1 MAGICIEGWLIT
13 MSTTTEKLFAD
24 ATELIHARGS
34 QYGHPYS
41 QHSRIAELWS
51 AYFHFPITANQV
63 AMAMCLV
70 KISRSVESP
79 EISDHY
85 KDAAAYI
92 AIAKT
97 CHEAMQDSALDW
109 QA

>member
-1 MAGICIEGWLIT
+1 MAGICIEGWSIT

-70 KISRSVESP
+70 KISRVLNP
-79 EISDHY
+79 QKYRI
-85 KDAAAYI
+85 I
-92 AIAKT
+92 TKT
-97 CHEAMQDSALDW
+97 QLRILLLPKHAMRRCKTAH
-109 QA
+109 

>member
-1 MAGICIEGWLIT
+1 MT
-13 MSTTTEKLFAD
+13 KTEQLFAD
-24 ATELIHARGS
+24 ATDLIHQRGS
-34 QYGHPYS
+34 QYGHPFS

-51 AYFHFPITANQV
+51 GYFNFPITANQV

-79 EISDHY
+79 ENDDHY

-97 CHEAMQDSALDW
+97 CHEAMQDNALDW
-109 QA
+109 QE

>member
-1 MAGICIEGWLIT
+1 

-34 QYGHPYS
+34 QYGHPYT

-79 EISDHY
+79 EVSDHY

-109 QA
+109 QD

>member
-1 MAGICIEGWLIT
+1 

-34 QYGHPYS
+34 QYGHPYT

-63 AMAMCLV
+63 AMAMSLV

-85 KDAAAYI
+85 KDAVAYI

-109 QA
+109 QE

>member
-1 MAGICIEGWLIT
+1 MT
-13 MSTTTEKLFAD
+13 KTEKLFED
-24 ATELIHARGS
+24 AVQLLHSRGS
-34 QYGHPYS
+34 MYGHPYS

-63 AMAMCLV
+63 AMAMLLV
-70 KISRSVESP
+70 KVSRSVESP
-79 EISDHY
+79 EIDDHY
-85 KDAAAYI
+85 KDAIAYL

-109 QA
+109 QE

>member
-1 MAGICIEGWLIT
+1 MAGICTEEWSIT

-34 QYGHPYS
+34 QYGHPYT

-63 AMAMCLV
+63 AMAMSLV
-70 KISRSVESP
+70 KISRSVDQSNRQRYQ
-79 EISDHY
+79 I
-85 KDAAAYI
+85 I
-92 AIAKT
+92 TKT
-97 CHEAMQDSALDW
+97 QLRILLLPKHVMKQCKTAH
-109 QA
+109 